1 MKFVHIADMHL
12 DANFN
17 SLNCIEN
24 LPEKRRLEQRKI
36 MKKIIDYIK
45 ENDIEYLFIAGD
57 LYEQE
62 YIRRSTME
70 YINKLFEEIPDTK
83 IFISPGNH
91 DPLLKNSFYNTYNFS
106 NNVHIFGKNIEK
118 VEEDGVDIYGFG
130 FTDFYCKNS
139 EIENIKIEDK
149 SKINILLVHG
159 SLDGGND
166 DYREYNP
173 LSKKSLNKLGFDYIA
188 LGHIHKKSY
197 DEEIDQRIVYPG
209 STMALGFDELGTHG
223 MVVGEFTNRDLKLD
237 FVRLDD
243 REYKEIE
250 IDVSKMESVS
260 DIVQEIDMQDTN
272 SADFYKIILTGK
284 RSFKIETKEIRRLL
298 DNDNIVKLKDN
309 TKIAYNINEI
319 SLQNDIKG
327 MFVKKVL
334 EKYEA
339 NLIDKETMEKVIEYG
354 LEVL

>member
-62 YIRRSTME
+62 YIRRSTIE

-173 LSKKSLNKLGFDYIA
+173 LSKKSLNKLGFDYIE
-188 LGHIHKKSY
+188 LGHINKK
-197 DEEIDQRIVYPG
+197 
-209 STMALGFDELGTHG
+209 
-223 MVVGEFTNRDLKLD
+223 
-237 FVRLDD
+237 
-243 REYKEIE
+243 
-250 IDVSKMESVS
+250 
-260 DIVQEIDMQDTN
+260 
-272 SADFYKIILTGK
+272 
-284 RSFKIETKEIRRLL
+284 
-298 DNDNIVKLKDN
+298 
-309 TKIAYNINEI
+309 
-319 SLQNDIKG
+319 
-327 MFVKKVL
+327 
-334 EKYEA
+334 
-339 NLIDKETMEKVIEYG
+339 
-354 LEVL
+354 